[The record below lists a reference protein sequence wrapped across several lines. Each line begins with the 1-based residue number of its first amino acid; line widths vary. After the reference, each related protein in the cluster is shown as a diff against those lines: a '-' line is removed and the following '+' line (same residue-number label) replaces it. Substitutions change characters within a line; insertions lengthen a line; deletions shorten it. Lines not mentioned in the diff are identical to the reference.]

1 MTEGSAAVTNAL
13 RIADPQRRQRRLLVG
28 VGLLLLAALMVVS
41 CCVGTRSLPFAVTWQ
56 AVHAFDPG
64 NSDHLLV
71 RLLRIPR
78 TFIAVVVGAAL
89 GAAGAVMQALTRNP
103 LADPGLLGVNAG
115 AATAITVAVAGFGIT
130 SVIGYLWFG
139 LIGAALAGAGVY
151 LLGGARRGIDPVR
164 LVLAGVALTVVLQAL
179 TQVVLINSDDAVYD
193 QFRHWS
199 VGSLQGRGLEV
210 LWPVTAATLLGAA
223 LALAL
228 ARALDAVVLGEELG
242 HALGAN
248 PLRVWGLAMLA
259 VVLLAGAATAAA
271 GPLAF
276 VGLTAPHVARR
287 WVGPAHG
294 ALIPASMLVAAILLL
309 GADVLGRIVARPS
322 EIGVGIMAAL
332 IGGPVF
338 VALAR
343 QRRIGHL

>member
-1 MTEGSAAVTNAL
+1 MTRDQAMWPMDPRRRTRRVAV
-13 RIADPQRRQRRLLVG
+13 P
-28 VGLLLLAALMVVS
+28 VGLVLLAALLLVS
-41 CCVGTRSLPFAVTWQ
+41 CCVGTRTLPLSVTWQ
-56 AVHAFDPG
+56 AVQAFDPG

-78 TFIAVVVGAAL
+78 TLIAVVVGCAL

-103 LADPGLLGVNAG
+103 LADPGLLGINAG
-115 AATAITVAVAGFGIT
+115 AATAITVAVAAFGIT
-130 SVIGYLWFG
+130 DVTGYLWCG
-139 LIGAALAGAGVY
+139 MGGAALAGAGVY

-179 TQVVLINSDDAVYD
+179 TQVILLNSDEAVYD

-199 VGSLQGRGLEV
+199 VGSLQGRGAGV
-210 LWPVTAATLLGAA
+210 LWPVAVATLLGSV
-223 LALAL
+223 LALSL
-228 ARALDAVVLGEELG
+228 ARSLDAVVLGEDLG

-248 PLRVWGLAMLA
+248 PLRVWRLAMLA
-259 VVLLAGAATAAA
+259 VVVLAGAATAAA

-287 WVGPAHG
+287 LVGPAHR
-294 ALIPASMLVAAILLL
+294 ALIPASMLIAALLL
-309 GADVLGRIVARPS
+309 LAADVLGRVIAWPS

-332 IGGPVF
+332 IGGPCF

-343 QRRIGHL
+343 QRRIAHL